1 MSKLLEEKKNDLIT
15 RAEEVL
21 NTAKAEKRELTEAE
35 AAELAEIK
43 ADVERIKQ
51 TLMLDDDFAKI
62 LQAEKETPKVQEN
75 SSELRLCAFRRKE
88 YFVFY

>member
-1 MSKLLEEKKNDLIT
+1 L
-15 RAEEVL
+15 
-21 NTAKAEKRELTEAE
+21 AKGREQKWKIDNSQGKYKRGPSLVVRTPSFHSRGRGSVP
-35 AAELAEIK
+35 IWG
-43 ADVERIKQ
+43 
-51 TLMLDDDFAKI
+51 TKI